1 MIDWNDNL
9 LQQFGYLGL
18 RAQQVVSGFITGQH
32 RSPFHGFSVE
42 FSEHRPYNSGE
53 STRFLDW
60 KLYARSE
67 KLFIKK
73 FEEET
78 NLRCQMIVDG
88 SASML
93 FPNDKSK
100 PTEMQSKYNFSVFLA
115 AVFMIIFRHQR
126 DAVGLS
132 IVDNTLRKHTDTKS
146 TFNHHQYL
154 MGLLQNHL
162 DNIKEQSNRETRL
175 AETLHEVA
183 ERIHR
188 RSMVMIFSDLFDIAH
203 DSSDLIDALQHLR
216 HNGNEIILFHT
227 IDKKFEEDF
236 DFDNAPRKFI
246 DLENNSVLKIR
257 PAEVRELYRK
267 KYAELMSEIKEKS
280 PQYGIDYVEA
290 DINIGLEGVLMPFFA
305 RRRMK

>member
-93 FPNDKSK
+93 FPNDKNR
-100 PTEMQSKYNFSVFLA
+100 PVEMQSKYNFSVFLA

-132 IVDNTLRKHTDTKS
+132 IVDSILRKHTDTKS

-162 DNIKEQSNRETRL
+162 DNIKEQSDRETRL

-203 DSSDLIDALQHLR
+203 DSSELIDALQHLR

-246 DLENNSVLKIR
+246 DLENNSVVKIR
-257 PAEVRELYRK
+257 PAEVREMYRK
-267 KYAELMSEIKEKS
+267 KFAEMMSEIKEKS

-290 DINIGLEGVLMPFFA
+290 DINLGLEGVLMPFFA

>member
-100 PTEMQSKYNFSVFLA
+100 LTEMQSKYNFSVFLA